1 MAARELPSDLVD
13 ALRRARAVE
22 EAAATKS
29 QRSTAIRATTGLIHR
44 ARSAGW
50 TLVDLAAAGSF
61 PLRTLRYRVL
71 AAPAPDELLGVDVTP
86 APPKLSHVPAP
97 LPPEQREWLTSA
109 EAMALAG
116 IKATMTLYQ
125 WRAAGML
132 PNTRLD
138 APGKGFLYS
147 CTDIEKILDGPRT
160 GSGVVRPTTVVKR

>member
-1 MAARELPSDLVD
+1 MGHDARTWTCRPWT
-13 ALRRARAVE
+13 RA
-22 EAAATKS
+22 
-29 QRSTAIRATTGLIHR
+29 
-44 ARSAGW
+44 AGW
-50 TLVDLAAAGSF
+50 TLVELAGGGPF

-71 AAPAPDELLGVDVTP
+71 ATPAPAELFGVEVTP

-116 IKATMTLYQ
+116 IKATLTLYQ

-138 APGKGFLYS
+138 APGRGFLYS
-147 CTDIEKILDGPRT
+147 RTDIERVLSGPRN
-160 GSGVVRPTTVVKR
+160 GSGVVRRGAARGSSSRAP